1 MLSSCMNVICMHVFP
16 SQPPTMSLLMVVL
29 NAHTLLY
36 EEPIVLTIP
45 ETASTEALRTVAAAQ
60 VRTDDWCECG
70 LVVTC
75 GACVG
80 RTPLLIPFLCTLQ
93 MKPQGLIKPQQV
105 RLVVLRGDAAEVR

>member
-1 MLSSCMNVICMHVFP
+1 
-16 SQPPTMSLLMVVL
+16 MSLLMVAL

-60 VRTDDWCECG
+60 VRTDDWCDCG

-75 GACVG
+75 GACVTIRWG
-80 RTPLLIPFLCTLQ
+80 RCGHNIMIDHVLYAQLQ